1 MKKQKPKKLRHGY
14 SWYEEVYYLDLQY
27 LLVSQAVLFKQ
38 LNWYL
43 KVFLGSLIVKLISS
57 LIMGEL

>member
-1 MKKQKPKKLRHGY
+1 MVMS

-43 KVFLGSLIVKLISS
+43 KVFLEALLLSS
-57 LIMGEL
+57 SPL